1 MLFQPVNPDLPVP
14 IWEQIVA
21 QVTYAIASGAL
32 ESGELIP
39 SVRELAPR
47 ILVHPNTVAKAYQE
61 LERRGV
67 VVSRRGKGMEVTPGA
82 PELCRTW
89 RRDLIRRRVR
99 ETLREAVASALS
111 PEEVRQIVEEELD
124 RADGQRRLRDS
135 TREKR

>member
-1 MLFQPVNPDLPVP
+1 M
-14 IWEQIVA
+14 
-21 QVTYAIASGAL
+21 
-32 ESGELIP
+32 
-39 SVRELAPR
+39 
-47 ILVHPNTVAKAYQE
+47 
-61 LERRGV
+61 
-67 VVSRRGKGMEVTPGA
+67 TPGA